1 MGVHSKSTELQM
13 QVFHLERGWK
23 GMEDLRIWQ
32 VGLLSSVQKGQVQ
45 SNGGSM
51 AVKNDT
57 YTVAFLRNNVNAP
70 CERLASILER
80 RKICKI

>member
-1 MGVHSKSTELQM
+1 M
-13 QVFHLERGWK
+13 QVFHLEQGWK
-23 GMEDLRIWQ
+23 GMENLRIWQ

-57 YTVAFLRNNVNAP
+57 YTHSSFFTQ
-70 CERLASILER
+70 
-80 RKICKI
+80 